1 MSSAFLA
8 PVAAASTLVVVP
20 YDVLNLLLSACPD
33 FATLYAAVG
42 VCSTWHTVFLAS
54 RKSILVSVAEN
65 FVGPALRQ
73 AVRFVRYPYPE
84 KTPSDWAGAVEGD
97 ESVTESDTGEDDD
110 DKPAKKSKPVLKP
123 PPYSEREPIGMLS
136 PEERFKLQENA
147 DTVRK
152 LEALFVVKS
161 GHPTSLTFSQSHR
174 LTRALYRI
182 MLFCELFYLPLNL
195 DDIDSMEDNEPGILA
210 KIRSSRAAHFRDS
223 GYTTPE
229 LFEIRSVVDFLYEL
243 INDCIGR
250 PDPSELD
257 RVKDIC
263 LATGPRVI
271 LQAHE
276 QKSEEPFEEALEV
289 EVMSSGEDNEFFGG
303 FLTDPIAVL
312 VKEQKA
318 GLPVSVWGAILDD
331 DDNDSLQA
339 AGPSNCAQCGIIEE
353 LWHKANWSR
362 LIAVDFCTL
371 LPGVLNQNDIE
382 AAALVELLMGA
393 TTTSRVGAEILIAEL
408 YDAVPSAGFATW
420 TKDERLCVAC
430 LERFVGAHLVGWLYK
445 RKVADGWTPTPNC
458 WYGWNCK
465 TQVHKMDHAKSKN
478 HLCAP
483 IR

>member
-1 MSSAFLA
+1 MFSTSSSVPA
-8 PVAAASTLVVVP
+8 PTLRRCTR
-20 YDVLNLLLSACPD
+20 LS
-33 FATLYAAVG
+33 

-54 RKSILVSVAEN
+54 RKSILVSRSVTAN

-84 KTPSDWAGAVEGD
+84 KTSNDWAGAVAGD
-97 ESVTESDTGEDDD
+97 ESVTESDTDDDD
-110 DKPAKKSKPVLKP
+110 DKPAKKKKPLLKT
-123 PPYSEREPIGMLS
+123 PPYSEREPIGMVS
-136 PEERFKLQENA
+136 PEERFKLEKNA
-147 DTVRK
+147 ETVRK
-152 LEALFVVKS
+152 LEALFVAKS
-161 GHPTSLTFSQSHR
+161 GHLKSLTFSQSHR

-210 KIRSSRAAHFRDS
+210 KIRSSRAAHLRDS

-250 PDPSELD
+250 PDPSELN

-263 LATGPRVI
+263 LATGPGVI
-271 LQAHE
+271 LQAHK

-318 GLPVSVWGAILDD
+318 DLPVSVWGAILDD
-331 DDNDSLQA
+331 GSDSLQA
-339 AGPSNCAQCGIIEE
+339 AGPSNCAQCGISR
-353 LWHKANWSR
+353 NWSH
-362 LIAVDFCTL
+362 LITVDFCAL
-371 LPGVLNQNDIE
+371 LPGALNQNDIE

-393 TTTSRVGAEILIAEL
+393 TTISGVGAEILIAEL
-408 YDAVPSAGFATW
+408 YDGVPS
-420 TKDERLCVAC
+420 V
-430 LERFVGAHLVGWLYK
+430 
-445 RKVADGWTPTPNC
+445 
-458 WYGWNCK
+458 
-465 TQVHKMDHAKSKN
+465 
-478 HLCAP
+478 
-483 IR
+483 